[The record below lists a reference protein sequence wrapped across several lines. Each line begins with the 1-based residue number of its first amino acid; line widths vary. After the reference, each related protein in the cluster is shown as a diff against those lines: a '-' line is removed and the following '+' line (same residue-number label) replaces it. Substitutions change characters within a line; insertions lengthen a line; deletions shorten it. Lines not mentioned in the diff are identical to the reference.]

1 MKVLSE
7 SELQRKVGEFVD
19 REVIY
24 CVSHLVTDLSNVWHD
39 APNFI
44 NEQIIE
50 LWQGPP
56 VEDEEDEYEEVFEHW
71 IVSDWLAD
79 KLIAKG
85 ETVVKDFHGLTIW
98 GRCCTGQAI
107 LLDGVIREIYL
118 ELQEGLQ

>member
-24 CVSHLVTDLSNVWHD
+24 CVSGLVADLCNIEHYNEEVW
-39 APNFI
+39 
-44 NEQIIE
+44 Q
-50 LWQGPP
+50 LLQGPP

>member
-24 CVSHLVTDLSNVWHD
+24 CVSHLVTDLSNIEQD
-39 APNFI
+39 
-44 NEQIIE
+44 NEQILE
-50 LWQGPP
+50 LWKGPP

-98 GRCCTGQAI
+98 GRCCSGQAI
-107 LLDGVIREIYL
+107 LLDYVIRDIYL
-118 ELQEGLQ
+118 RLQEGCHEG